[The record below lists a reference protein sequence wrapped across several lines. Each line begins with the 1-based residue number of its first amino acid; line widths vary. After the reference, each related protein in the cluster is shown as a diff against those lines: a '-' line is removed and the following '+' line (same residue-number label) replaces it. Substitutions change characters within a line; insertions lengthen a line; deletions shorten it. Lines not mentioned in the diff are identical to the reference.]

1 MTTRSIA
8 EEGVARSC
16 YFRTTVEQ
24 PFRKALVQINE
35 DCNLHC
41 AHCFVS
47 ASRIGRQMPLAE
59 VVEKVIPRLVECRV
73 RRVTLTGGEP
83 SIHPDIL
90 AIVRAFHAANLDV
103 GICTNAT
110 TLDDTQIRE
119 LAGWCALQRLPGRVR
134 RDVPRQVPW

>member
-1 MTTRSIA
+1 MTTHSIA
-8 EEGVARSC
+8 EDGVATSC

-47 ASRIGRQMPLAE
+47 ASRIGRQMPLTE

-83 SIHPDIL
+83 SIHP
-90 AIVRAFHAANLDV
+90 
-103 GICTNAT
+103 
-110 TLDDTQIRE
+110 
-119 LAGWCALQRLPGRVR
+119 RLPGHRPSVPRRESAR
-134 RDVPRQVPW
+134 RDLHQRHHPR